1 MPNFSYHFWK
11 HNSVFLQILHQSS
24 VLSNITHLYFFSS
37 NIIYL
42 VKKGPLKS
50 TFLRHLSAQVKIGQI
65 LQSILKQQ
73 VNSSPKF
80 ASFWNVLTYNSSVNF
95 KLMNFLAWIKV
106 AHQSPNFETL
116 KCSSE
121 SAPYSSCHFR
131 NHNPVF
137 FQTVYHSSES
147 CKITLYFFRSNV
159 IYFPLKEPIKVEIL
173 RISNALVKI
182 NQILVIFETE
192 N

>member
-1 MPNFSYHFWK
+1 
-11 HNSVFLQILHQSS
+11 
-24 VLSNITHLYFFSS
+24 
-37 NIIYL
+37 
-42 VKKGPLKS
+42 
-50 TFLRHLSAQVKIGQI
+50 
-65 LQSILKQQ
+65 
-73 VNSSPKF
+73 
-80 ASFWNVLTYNSSVNF
+80 
-95 KLMNFLAWIKV
+95 MNFLAWIKV

-182 NQILVIFETE
+182 HQILVIFETE
-192 N
+192 NQFSSNFALFVNVMRHKSSIIFQLKFYTLLTKIAYQSTNLVAFQVSSRKSETLCFDGFLLSKSYKVSAKKVQKSYLS